1 MKLYSL
7 FKKKEFFINP
17 GLERIREASKSLGNP
32 HKSFKSILVSGT
44 NGKGSTAA
52 FLESLF
58 RKHGYKTGL
67 FTSPHLVRENERW
80 QVNRQEVDN
89 QTLQEYIKK
98 IKPVIEEYNLTYFEA
113 STLIAFLY
121 FADSNVD
128 IAILE
133 VGLGGRWDA
142 TNIVEPELSIITN
155 VSLDHTHLLGDT
167 TEKIAFEKLGIA
179 RKDKPLILGSQQKE
193 LIKQAEDLE
202 IRKVYVYGKDFKT
215 DIISINPPVFD
226 YFFSTEKIES
236 IKLSLL
242 GKYQVNNAATAI
254 TGFLVYQKKEKNGYD
269 KEKIKKAI
277 YKTKWSGRMQIIK
290 QNPLI
295 IIDGAHNEDAV
306 KKSFNELKE
315 LFPNKEII
323 TVYSGMKDK
332 NFREI
337 VKIVKRF
344 SKETIITKI
353 PVDRAISKEDIT
365 EFDDITFIPDIKK
378 ALDRAIELS
387 DDKTLTFIT
396 GSLYLVGEVL
406 RLTNYERV

>member
-17 GLERIREASKSLGNP
+17 GLERIKEASRKLGNP
-32 HKSFKSILVSGT
+32 HKLFKSILISGT
-44 NGKGSTAA
+44 NGKGSTAV

-58 RKHGYKTGL
+58 RNHGYKAGL

-80 QVNRQEVDN
+80 QINRQEIDDK
-89 QTLQEYIKK
+89 TLQEYIGK
-98 IKPVIEEYNLTYFEA
+98 IKPVIEEYSLTYFEA
-113 STLIAFLY
+113 STLIAFLH

-167 TEKIAFEKLGIA
+167 TDKIAFEKLGIA

-193 LIKQAEDLE
+193 LIKQAEELGVRE
-202 IRKVYVYGKDFKT
+202 VYVYGKDFKT
-215 DIISINPPVFD
+215 DIISLNPPVFD

-242 GKYQVNNAATAI
+242 GKYQLNNAATAI
-254 TGFLVYQKKEKNGYD
+254 TAFLVYQKKKKGSHD
-269 KEKIKKAI
+269 KETIRDAI
-277 YKTKWSGRMQIIK
+277 YKTKWPGRMQIIK

-295 IIDGAHNEDAV
+295 IIDGAHNEDAI

-337 VKIVKRF
+337 VKIVKQF
-344 SKETIITKI
+344 SKKTIITKI
-353 PVDRAISKEDIT
+353 PVERGISKEDIT
-365 EFDDITFIPDIKK
+365 EFDDITFIQDIKK
-378 ALDRAIELS
+378 ALDKAIELS
-387 DDKTLTFIT
+387 DDKTLIFIT
-396 GSLYLVGEVL
+396 GSLYLIGEVL
-406 RLTNYERV
+406 RFTNHERV